1 MATMTRMLKASISL
15 VVSAAMLA
23 GCANGSGGGLHFP
36 SSYAASDSVCRAQRQ
51 ALANTGDTFL
61 EDAITGA
68 VAGAAFGALLS
79 AATGQNVARGAA
91 IGAGVGA
98 ISNVY
103 LSNLQKQYGTDT
115 NGMVVRVSGDITKE
129 NTQIQR
135 THAAFVDL
143 MNCRRFEAQAIRD
156 NYKGGKIQR
165 ADANTQLAA
174 VRAKLV
180 EDYSYADKLVA
191 GMSKRGQQFE
201 DTYTSIDPAGA
212 AYLSKPSAPAAGQ
225 YGTVVKAANVRAS
238 ASGSAAK
245 IGHLAAGDKVQ
256 LTSSSGGWWQIV
268 MPDGQPGFVTAG
280 AFEGT
285 AAAPPKPSPTQTAQA
300 STAQPQQQEL
310 ASLTRTNREGRQEF
324 AGTVDQS
331 KTQLAAVT
339 QDVPASGQL
348 SNAVPAAGD
357 DNAG

>member
-1 MATMTRMLKASISL
+1 MVPMTHLFKASISL
-15 VVSAAMLA
+15 VVSTAMLA
-23 GCANGSGGGLHFP
+23 GCANGGGGGLHFP
-36 SSYAASDSVCRAQRQ
+36 SSYAASDSVCRVQRQ

-68 VAGAAFGALLS
+68 VAGAAFGALMS
-79 AATGQNVARGAA
+79 AATGQNVARGAI

-98 ISNVY
+98 VSNVY

-143 MNCRRFEAQAIRD
+143 MTCRRFEAQAIRD
-156 NYKGGKIQR
+156 NYKAGKIQR
-165 ADANTQLAA
+165 ADANTQLGA
-174 VRAKLV
+174 VRAKLT
-180 EDYSYADKLVA
+180 EDYSYADKLVT

-212 AYLSKPSAPAAGQ
+212 AYLSQPSAPAAGQ
-225 YGTVVKAANVRAS
+225 TATVVKAANVRATP
-238 ASGSAAK
+238 SGSAAK

-256 LTSSSGGWWQIV
+256 LTSAAGSWWQIV
-268 MPDGQPGFVTAG
+268 TPDGQSGYVIAG
-280 AFEGT
+280 AFEGG
-285 AAAPPKPSPTQTAQA
+285 AAAPSKPSPTQTAQ

-348 SNAVPAAGD
+348 SNALPAAAA